1 MNRRRTRDKD
11 LPQRVYVR
19 YGAYYFVPAVPMMS
33 QKTRKLQAWIWL
45 SRVADGKSAMLNAL
59 AGLIGGPKSI
69 PGSMPFLCNDF
80 KAHKLGKYSN
90 EVQEQYSQYLD
101 VIAEEFEDF
110 HAGEVTTKDFADF
123 LHERFGDKPNTAQKY
138 GGLARK
144 LFKHAI
150 SRHGLRTDN
159 PIDQLDLGDFET
171 GRREVLP
178 THAQVIEIRQHG
190 LWSKPRTKTGQRLP
204 TASGPMFACII
215 DMTYLLWAR
224 AIDIRMLRE
233 DQIEVGR
240 IRIQASKTRKRS
252 GKIVDFTI
260 TPQIQS
266 VIDRARAIKAGYELK
281 KDLGYLFCS
290 QKGTPYTKSGLFSMW
305 DRARERAGITESVWF
320 KDLRALG
327 ATDALK
333 AGEGKA
339 EIQDRLAHTEAATTE
354 IYLKEAVAVVSE
366 IDLILPWDASNIDI
380 KSTESPGKT

>member
-11 LPQRVYVR
+11 LPQRVYQR
-19 YGAYYFVPAVPMMS
+19 YGAYFFVPAKPMLNP
-33 QKTRKLQAWIWL
+33 KTKKVQGWIWL
-45 SRVADGKSAMLNAL
+45 SRIADGKSAMLTAL
-59 AGLIGGPKSI
+59 AALIGGPKSI

-80 KAHKLGKYSN
+80 KQHKLAKYSKD
-90 EVQEQYSQYLD
+90 VQDQYAQYLD
-101 VIAEEFEDF
+101 VIADEFEEF
-110 HAGEVTTKDFADF
+110 HASEVTTKDFADF

-144 LFKHAI
+144 LFRHAI
-150 SRHGLRTDN
+150 SRHGLRNDN
-159 PIDQLDLGDFET
+159 PIDQLDLSDFET
-171 GRREVLP
+171 ARREVLP
-178 THAQVIEIRQHG
+178 THDQVAAIRHNG
-190 LWSKPRTKTGQRLP
+190 MWSKPRTKTGQRLP

-224 AIDIRMLRE
+224 ALDIRMLRE
-233 DQIEVGR
+233 DQIEGGR

-260 TPQIQS
+260 TPQIQA
-266 VIDRARAIKAGYELK
+266 VIDRARAIKAGYGLK
-281 KDLGYLFCS
+281 KDAGYLFCS

-305 DRARERAGITESVWF
+305 DRARERAGITDSVWF

-333 AGEGKA
+333 AGEGKG

-366 IDLILPWDASNIDI
+366 IDLALPWDASNIGPEGSD
-380 KSTESPGKT
+380 SPG